1 MSRAAKEIR
10 EAGRQFN
17 IVQHDVLMEGTVAE
31 QHVKELSGVVAC
43 GVGSQGDAN
52 FELPVFLLCDRLD
65 LAHDLRPDKWIIDR
79 RKGHLDALLDGERLR
94 TSLDRT
100 CVGANVIGGVEARMH
115 ERPVG
120 QMLPAYGYP
129 GALGST

>member
-1 MSRAAKEIR
+1 
-10 EAGRQFN
+10 
-17 IVQHDVLMEGTVAE
+17 
-31 QHVKELSGVVAC
+31 
-43 GVGSQGDAN
+43 
-52 FELPVFLLCDRLD
+52 
-65 LAHDLRPDKWIIDR
+65 
-79 RKGHLDALLDGERLR
+79 LLDGERLR

-129 GALGST
+129 GALGLT